1 MDLWE
6 VRMRMAEELAEER
19 GLGCVSETSLV
30 QKYGPGGP
38 WVYEYD
44 DE

>member
-6 VRMRMAEELAEER
+6 ARMRMDEER
-19 GLGCVSETSLV
+19 TKELGYGTRLV
-30 QKYGPGGP
+30 QKYGTHGP

-44 DE
+44 DD

>member
-6 VRMRMAEELAEER
+6 VRMRMAEERAKEL
-19 GLGCVSETSLV
+19 GLDCGTSLV